1 LAGGGSEMA
10 VGVGLGIGASGF
22 APVVVRS
29 LEQGVRALRQ
39 RAEPQVARL
48 FRIVAYDAVVQ
59 RAGVAGGGLDER
71 RGGDLRERE
80 ALLAGLVLGAAER
93 EVQRDVA
100 RAAPHADADAA
111 DLHTAEQRS
120 PGLPGLQHVFA
131 QREQALG

>member
-1 LAGGGSEMA
+1 MA

-59 RAGVAGGGLDER
+59 RAGVAGGRLDAR
-71 RGGDLRERE
+71 RGGDLRERS
-80 ALLAGLVLGAAER
+80 APLAGIVLRAAER
-93 EVQRDVA
+93 EEPPAVA
-100 RAAPHADADAA
+100 PAAPPAA
-111 DLHTAEQRS
+111 PGPGSLPTAH
-120 PGLPGLQHVFA
+120 P
-131 QREQALG
+131 